1 MTNSMLELL
10 QDPLKVIEAERSI
23 LANYY
28 RKRDIVFTRG
38 WHQYLWDARGDMYLD
53 CNTGYGVAFLGHCN
67 EKIVT
72 AITEQARRL
81 LTCAMTFYNDAR
93 AKFLS
98 TFSKLLPPRFGK
110 VVLQN
115 SGTEA
120 VEVALKAAR
129 KITRRRG
136 FLAFTGSF
144 HGRTLGALSVTG
156 NTKYRRPFEPLLT
169 DVKFGKFNVVNDLD
183 KLVTEDLAAVIV
195 EPIQGEGGVNP
206 ATPEF
211 LRELRRL
218 TQERGVLLIFDEVQ
232 CGFGRTGYT
241 WCFQHYGVEP
251 DIFTVGKPLAG
262 GLPIGVTVFSKDIG
276 DVFEPGEH
284 GSTFG
289 GNPLTMAAAAAACEL
304 FIEENIP
311 ERVREISG
319 YLVRRLEETVTGS
332 RYFLR
337 LKGLG
342 LMIGIELRQSAEPFV
357 DKLLREH
364 KVVALSAG
372 GTTLRLLPPYMITRK
387 DVDEWLIPALER
399 VLEVR
404 K

>member
-1 MTNSMLELL
+1 MSQLL
-10 QDPLKVIEAERSI
+10 QSFSWIIDAERTVLS
-23 LANYY
+23 NYY
-28 RKRDIVFTRG
+28 KKRDVVFTRG
-38 WHQYLWDARGDMYLD
+38 WHQYLWDSEGNMYLD

-67 EKIVT
+67 EKIVS
-72 AITEQARRL
+72 AVIEQARKL
-81 LTCAMTFYNDAR
+81 LTCPLTFYNDAR
-93 AKFLS
+93 ARFLRA
-98 TFSKLLPPRFGK
+98 FSKLLPSRFGK

-115 SGTEA
+115 SGAEA
-120 VEVALKAAR
+120 VEVAIKAAR
-129 KITRRRG
+129 KITKRRAL
-136 FLAFTGSF
+136 LAFTGSF

-156 NTKYRRPFEPLLT
+156 NVKYRKPFEPLLP
-169 DVKFGKFNVVNDLD
+169 DVRFGRFNVVHELD
-183 KLVTEDLAAVIV
+183 KIVTEDLAAVIV
-195 EPIQGEGGVNP
+195 EPVQGEGGVNP

-211 LRELRRL
+211 LKELRKL
-218 TQERGVLLIFDEVQ
+218 TEERGVLLIFDEIQ

-251 DIFTVGKPLAG
+251 DILTAGKALAG
-262 GLPIGVTVFSKDIG
+262 GLPIGVTVFSKELG

-304 FIEENIP
+304 FIQENVP
-311 ERVREISG
+311 EKVREISSHIFK
-319 YLVRRLEETVTGS
+319 RLEETVTHS

-357 DKLLREH
+357 DKLLYEH
-364 KVVALSAG
+364 KIVALTAG
-372 GTTLRLLPPYMITRK
+372 GTTLRLLPPYLISRR
-387 DVDEWLIPALER
+387 DVDEWLVPSLEK

-404 K
+404 R